1 MDAKQENISINMIR
15 SDLED
20 IPNYPL
26 PSSFSV
32 RWYQPGY
39 KELWLKILSCADKY
53 NIITPELFDKEFGA
67 NPRLPAER
75 QCFLFDIHG
84 TAIGTATA
92 WFNDNYHG
100 QNYGRIHWVAILP
113 EMQGHGLAKPLMS
126 IVCNRLRDM
135 GHKRAY
141 LNTSTARIPAIN
153 LYLKFGFVPEIS
165 SVEDLNIWRKLQKK
179 LKEPLDLSE
188 FTST

>member
-15 SDLED
+15 SDLEG
-20 IPNYPL
+20 IPSCPL
-26 PSSFSV
+26 PSSFSA

-39 KELWLKILSCADKY
+39 KELWLKIQSSADKY

-67 NPRLPAER
+67 DPRLLAER

-92 WFNDNYHG
+92 WFNDNYQG

-153 LYLKFGFVPEIS
+153 LYLKFGFVPEIR

-179 LKEPLDLSE
+179 LKEPLDLRVSV
-188 FTST
+188 